1 MKKSASKTLLLFF
14 FASPAMAQQRSGVV
28 VDFATK
34 EAIANVTIVNRKK
47 AEHSTSN
54 NRGTFNITA
63 SVFDTLLFLST
74 NYQPFKTTVHPH
86 TPKNLDTIFLKRKV
100 NSLKEVTVLSDY
112 LKLQKDSVET
122 YKLYHKSI
130 ADAKR
135 KAKAYI
141 DTPIFR
147 FKVDGFLSE
156 PIEILSGRKKRKKAF
171 FAMIRQDYEEK
182 FIALY
187 FNPEKVKSITQ
198 INDSLAQLFCKEY
211 PMPYDYA
218 RSATPLEKD
227 IWIKEKFTEFQKKQ
241 FR

>member
-1 MKKSASKTLLLFF
+1 MKKSASKILLLFLF
-14 FASPAMAQQRSGVV
+14 TSPAIAQQRIGVLA
-28 VDFATK
+28 DFATK

-54 NRGTFNITA
+54 NRGAFNITA
-63 SVFDTLLFLST
+63 SVFDTILFLST

-100 NSLKEVTVLSDY
+100 NNLKEVTVLSDY
-112 LKLQKDSVET
+112 MKLQKDSMET

-135 KAKAYI
+135 KAKTI
-141 DTPIFR
+141 FIPPIFIC
-147 FKVDGFLSE
+147 SE
-156 PIEILSGRKKRKKAF
+156 GSFTEFASKISGQKKKDKKLYKL
-171 FAMIRQDYEEK
+171 IRQDYEEK

-187 FNPEKVKSITQ
+187 FNPDKVKSITQ
-198 INDSLAQLFCKEY
+198 TNDSLAQLFCKEH

-227 IWIKEKFTEFQKKQ
+227 IWIKEQFTAFQKKH
-241 FR
+241 F

>member
-1 MKKSASKTLLLFF
+1 MKKSASKILLLFLF
-14 FASPAMAQQRSGVV
+14 TSPAIAQQRIGVLA
-28 VDFATK
+28 DYTTK

-54 NRGTFNITA
+54 NRGAFNITA

-100 NSLKEVTVLSDY
+100 NNLNEVTVLSDY
-112 LKLQKDSVET
+112 MKLQKDSIET
-122 YKLYHKSI
+122 YKLYHKLI
-130 ADAKR
+130 ADARR

-156 PIEILSGRKKRKKAF
+156 PIEILTGRKKKKKAF
-171 FAMIRQDYEEK
+171 LAMIRQDYEEK
-182 FIALY
+182 YIALF
-187 FNPEKVKSITQ
+187 FNPDKVKSITQ
-198 INDSLAQLFCKEY
+198 TNDSIAQLFCKEH

-227 IWIKEKFTEFQKKQ
+227 IWIKEQFTAFQKKQ
-241 FR
+241 LR